1 MEQTLLIIVGA
12 PLIASIVAG
21 LLGRQVAVRARDRV
35 RVVKMD
41 AEAKQ

>member
-1 MEQTLLIIVGA
+1 MVDTSACSATSL
-12 PLIASIVAG
+12 
-21 LLGRQVAVRARDRV
+21 VAVRAQDRV